1 MMSLGSWRTKIIE
14 HIESRTSSRG
24 NNRRREQWF
33 QNVLPSICSLVKT
46 LVLPF
51 GQKIAVWDA
60 SPLRTN
66 RRAEDCQQE
75 NNIRGLLQVGCG
87 ALPIIFSEIYGS

>member
-1 MMSLGSWRTKIIE
+1 M
-14 HIESRTSSRG
+14 
-24 NNRRREQWF
+24 
-33 QNVLPSICSLVKT
+33 KT

-75 NNIRGLLQVGCG
+75 NNIRGLLQGGCG
-87 ALPIIFSEIYGS
+87 AEGGLPFRLPRRCGSCRVSRQDGFFQHENPLCGKGLSFSFL